1 MKIIF
6 YLVLS
11 LATSISFSQ
20 NTISGKITDK
30 KGNPLNGA
38 NVYLDGTYDGS
49 TSDALGNF
57 SFITSEKGLQ
67 NLKITLL
74 DFESYSENIDVS
86 NAKNKLFK
94 LRESVN
100 TLDAVVITA
109 GRFEAGGKSKV
120 SVLKP
125 IDIVTTA
132 GSNADIVAA
141 LQTLGG
147 TQLSPESGRLL
158 VRGGEADE
166 TQTYVDGLRVAQPY
180 GASAVNTPTRGRFS
194 PFLFTGMS
202 FSTGGYSAEY
212 GEALSSV
219 LILDTQNEV
228 DADKTEL
235 SFMTVG
241 GGAGN
246 TKKWK
251 KSSISSNVSYINL
264 APYQAVIPQ
273 DLQFNKPFQSISG
286 ESVYRYNFENG
297 ILKIYGAFDNQT
309 LNLNQFNLDSQ
320 KDVLFD
326 LLNNNLYINSSF
338 KGRFGTNWDL
348 TTGLSYGYS
357 QNKIGL
363 DSDKIGNTEHAVH
376 FKFKIKKSI
385 SDRFK
390 LTFGADFFNTNFEE
404 NFNQATGFAFS
415 SSYNSNIS
423 AGYVESDIFFSKR
436 LAAKVGFRA
445 SSNSMLK
452 EFLIAP
458 RASLAYK
465 LNKTSQV
472 SFAYGDFTQAPRQD
486 ILKYTS
492 NIESEKTT
500 HYIFNFMYAKNNK
513 TFRAEV
519 YQKDYRDLVKF
530 NTNGSQFNSVFD
542 NSGTGYARGL
552 DLLWRDNN
560 SITNLEYWVSYS
572 FIDTKRNYRN
582 FSETTTPS
590 FVANHTASFVTKYW
604 IQDWKSQIGFTHS
617 FSSGRPYTNPN
628 QAGFMNSRT
637 KQFNNLSFNWAY
649 LLTSQKIIYF
659 SMTNVL
665 GTQNVFGYEYA
676 NNPVNGV
683 YASRP
688 IVPTADRFFF
698 IGFFW
703 TISKNKKDN
712 QLRNL

>member
-1 MKIIF
+1 MKIFLYFLIF
-6 YLVLS
+6 SVGS
-11 LATSISFSQ
+11 VSFSQ
-20 NTISGKITDK
+20 NTISGRILDK
-30 KGNPLNGA
+30 KGNPLQKA
-38 NVYLDGTYDGS
+38 NVFLEGTYDGS
-49 TSDALGNF
+49 YSDASGNF
-57 SFITSEKGLQ
+57 SFVTTEKGMLV
-67 NLKITLL
+67 LKITLL
-74 DFESYSENIDVS
+74 NFESYSENIDVS
-86 NAKNKLFK
+86 DSKNKAYK

-109 GRFEAGGKSKV
+109 GRFEAGGKSRV

-125 IDIVTTA
+125 LDIVTTA
-132 GSNADIVAA
+132 GANADIVAA

-166 TQTYVDGLRVAQPY
+166 TQTFIDGVRVAQPY
-180 GASAVNTPTRGRFS
+180 GASAANTPARGRFS
-194 PFLFTGMS
+194 PFLFNGMS

-212 GEALSSV
+212 GEALSSI

-228 DADKTEL
+228 DADKIEL

-241 GGAGN
+241 LGAGK

-251 KSSISSNVSYINL
+251 KSSISSNASYTNL
-264 APYQAVIPQ
+264 APYQAIIPQ
-273 DLQFNKPFQSISG
+273 DIKFNKPFQSVAG
-286 ESVYRYNFENG
+286 ESVYRYNFNNG
-297 ILKIYGAFDNQT
+297 ILKVYGAFDHQT
-309 LNLNQFNLDSQ
+309 LNLNQLNLNSQ

-326 LLNNNLYINSSF
+326 LTNNNLYINSTFS
-338 KGRFGTNWDL
+338 GRFGTNWDL
-348 TTGLSYGYS
+348 TSGIGYGYS
-357 QNKIGL
+357 QNKIGF
-363 DSDKIGNTEHAVH
+363 DDDRIGTREHATH
-376 FKFKIKKSI
+376 FKIKIKKSI

-404 NFNQATGFAFS
+404 TLKAANGFTFS
-415 SSYNSNIS
+415 SSYNANIA
-423 AGYVESDIFFSKR
+423 AGYVEGDIFFSKKF
-436 LAAKVGFRA
+436 AAKFGLRA
-445 SSNSMLK
+445 SNNSMLK
-452 EFLIAP
+452 ESLFAP

-465 LNKTSQV
+465 ITKTSQF

-486 ILKYTS
+486 ILKYT
-492 NIESEKTT
+492 NQIKSEKTT

-530 NTNGSQFNSVFD
+530 NTIISEFNSVFD

-560 SITNLEYWVSYS
+560 SFKHLEYWISYS
-572 FIDTKRNYRN
+572 YIDTKRNYRN
-582 FSETTTPS
+582 FSESATPS
-590 FVANHTASFVTKYW
+590 FVADHTASLVTKYW
-604 IQDWKSQIGFTHS
+604 ISEWKSQIGFSHS

-628 QAGFMNSRT
+628 QPGFQNSRT
-637 KQFNNLSFNWAY
+637 KMFNNLSFNWAY
-649 LLTSQKIIYF
+649 LLTSQKILYF

-665 GTQNVFGYEYA
+665 GTNNIFGYEYA

-683 YASRP
+683 FAGRP
-688 IVPTADRFFF
+688 VVPTADRFFF
-698 IGFFW
+698 VGFFW